1 MGQQILGVYVLYDNQ
16 VVTSWILKLSLSFQ
30 SSRFF
35 NMTKKSRQKF
45 KYLEN
50 EKSFKDEISIFQHFW
65 RAIIKVKKQKK
76 IFWKWKPDFSLYWLF
91 LILYFFHS
99 SQISLQSYEKLLLS
113 CSSNQVRLSINENTV
128 LSERYYK
135 NKMSCRDHTMMIHNE
150 NLSSFHTLLAT

>member
-45 KYLEN
+45 KHLEN

-76 IFWKWKPDFSLYWLF
+76 SFESES
-91 LILYFFHS
+91 LILAYIGS
-99 SQISLQSYEKLLLS
+99 S
-113 CSSNQVRLSINENTV
+113 
-128 LSERYYK
+128 
-135 NKMSCRDHTMMIHNE
+135 
-150 NLSSFHTLLAT
+150 